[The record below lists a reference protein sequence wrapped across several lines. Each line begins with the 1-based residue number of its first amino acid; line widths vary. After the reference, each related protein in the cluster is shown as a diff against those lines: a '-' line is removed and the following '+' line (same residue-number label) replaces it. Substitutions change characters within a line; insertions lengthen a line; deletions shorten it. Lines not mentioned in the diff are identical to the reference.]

1 MLLEHTHTHRF
12 AMTGSVQKASQI
24 TPTKAAKE
32 AMESVA
38 NRIAQS
44 VQGHGIVVFI
54 TTVTNDEP
62 EVFLDFARV
71 ENFKVDQCK
80 ELNQKFHAESEKT
93 HCEYYSC
100 KIMVLPCLESHF
112 DRMVESIAAA
122 HNGFEEMDVMEWPV
136 DFQKLMSN
144 HRLLHKSDR
153 PRFFL
158 ETCK

>member
-1 MLLEHTHTHRF
+1 
-12 AMTGSVQKASQI
+12 MTGSVQKASQI

-71 ENFKVDQCK
+71 KNFKVDQCK
-80 ELNQKFHAESEKT
+80 ELNQMFRVFGFGFHAEIEKT

-122 HNGFEEMDVMEWPV
+122 HNGFEEMDVMERPV

-144 HRLLHKSDR
+144 HHLLSKSKIDRL
-153 PRFFL
+153 RFFL

>member
-32 AMESVA
+32 AMENVA
-38 NRIAQS
+38 DRIAQS

-71 ENFKVDQCK
+71 VNFKVDQCK
-80 ELNQKFHAESEKT
+80 ELNQKFHAENEEIQKEFFSAKV
-93 HCEYYSC
+93 
-100 KIMVLPCLESHF
+100 MVLPCIESNF
-112 DRMVESIAAA
+112 EMMMQSIAAA
-122 HNGFEEMDVMEWPV
+122 HHGYEEMDVMEWPV

-144 HRLLHKSDR
+144 HHLRYEFDK